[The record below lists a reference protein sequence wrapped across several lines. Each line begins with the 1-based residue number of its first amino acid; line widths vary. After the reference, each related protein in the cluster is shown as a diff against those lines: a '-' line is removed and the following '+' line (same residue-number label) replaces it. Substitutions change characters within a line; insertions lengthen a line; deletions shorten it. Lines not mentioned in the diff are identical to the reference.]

1 MIARW
6 NNKNYRIIDS
16 IEIKKSSR
24 EVTYTD
30 LNLDFSKCTM
40 EDLPYAQQEVQ
51 IIDKDGKLKFTGLCL
66 SINYQSLRK

>member
-6 NNKNYRIIDS
+6 NNKDYRIIDS

-30 LNLDFSKCTM
+30 LKLDFSKCTM
-40 EDLPYAQQEVQ
+40 DDLPYAQQEVQ
-51 IIDKDGKLKFTGLCL
+51 IIDKSGKLK
-66 SINYQSLRK
+66 